1 MEFYITD
8 NKQTMLNIF
17 NLDKVLILVV
27 GQSIRLYFWV
37 MICSTSQS

>member
-27 GQSIRLYFWV
+27 SQSIILYFWV
-37 MICSTSQS
+37 MICSTSQI